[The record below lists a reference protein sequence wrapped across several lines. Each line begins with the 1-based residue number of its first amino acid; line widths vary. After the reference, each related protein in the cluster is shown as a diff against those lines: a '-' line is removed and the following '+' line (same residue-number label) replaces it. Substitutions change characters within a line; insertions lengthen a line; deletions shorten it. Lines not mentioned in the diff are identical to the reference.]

1 MSPQQVILTPIVS
14 EKALANVSQDN
25 DTASK
30 YAFYVHPDANRT
42 QVKDALETL
51 FEVDVTKINIVNV
64 RGKEKTLGRFRGTTA
79 ARKKAIVT
87 LKAGQKIRQLEG
99 LGG

>member
-1 MSPQQVILTPIVS
+1 MSPQEIILVPIVS
-14 EKALANVSQDN
+14 EKALANVARDN
-25 DTASK
+25 DKAGK
-30 YAFYVHPDANRT
+30 YAFYVHPSANRT
-42 QVKDALETL
+42 QVKDALELL
-51 FEVDVTKINIVNV
+51 FKVNVTKINMLNV

-87 LKAGQKIRQLEG
+87 LEPGQRIQQLEG

>member
-1 MSPQQVILTPIVS
+1 MSPQEVILIPIVS
-14 EKALANVSQDN
+14 EKALANVPKDN
-25 DTASK
+25 DQAGK
-30 YAFYVHPDANRT
+30 YAFYVHPHANRT
-42 QVKDALETL
+42 QVKEALELL
-51 FEVDVTKINIVNV
+51 FKVDVTKINMLNV

-87 LKAGQKIRQLEG
+87 LKPGQRIAQLEG

>member
-1 MSPQQVILTPIVS
+1 MSPQEIIITPIVS
-14 EKALANVSQDN
+14 EKALANITREN
-25 DTASK
+25 DQAGK
-30 YAFYVHPDANRT
+30 YAFYVHPNANRT

-51 FEVDVTKINIVNV
+51 FDIDVTKINILNV

-87 LKAGQKIRQLEG
+87 LKPGQRIQQLEG

>member
-1 MSPQQVILTPIVS
+1 MSPQEVIITPIVS
-14 EKALANVSQDN
+14 EKALQNITREEGQAG
-25 DTASK
+25 K

-42 QVKDALETL
+42 QVKDALEIL
-51 FEVDVTKINIVNV
+51 FDIDVTKINIVNV
-64 RGKEKTLGRFRGTTA
+64 RGKDKTLGRFRGKTA

-87 LKAGQKIRQLEG
+87 LKAGQRIQQLEG